1 VQIDG
6 LDRPAAE
13 ALYLEL
19 RRLARSADLVIH
31 SFTVERIADRGSP
44 G

>member
-19 RRLARSADLVIH
+19 RRLARRSAVVIH
-31 SFTVERIADRGSP
+31 SFTVERL
-44 G
+44 

>member
-19 RRLARSADLVIH
+19 RRLARRSSLIIRR
-31 SFTVERIADRGSP
+31 FTVERLE
-44 G
+44 

>member
-13 ALYLEL
+13 ALHLEL
-19 RRLARSADLVIH
+19 RRLARRSGTVIRA
-31 SFTVERIADRGSP
+31 FTVERLAP
-44 G
+44 

>member
-13 ALYLEL
+13 ALLLEL
-19 RRLARSADLVIH
+19 RRLARRSAIVIH
-31 SFTVERIADRGSP
+31 RFTVERL
-44 G
+44 